1 MSYTMAEEGELK
13 EEQGE
18 EHLIEFFGTECKHC
32 HEMTPLV
39 GRLEEELGLKLT
51 KLEVWH
57 NETNKKKLEEL
68 DQGRC
73 GGVPFFI
80 NTKTNDFICGS
91 ADYDKLKAWAT
102 GK

>member
-1 MSYTMAEEGELK
+1 MAANSS
-13 EEQGE
+13 
-18 EHLIEFFGTECKHC
+18 LIEFYGIECKHC
-32 HEMTPLV
+32 NDMKPLV
-39 GRLEEELGLKLT
+39 EQIERELGTEFT

-57 NETNKKKLEEL
+57 NQKNLEKLQQL

-80 NTKTNDFICGS
+80 NTTTGKFICGS
-91 ADYDKLKAWAT
+91 TTPDKLKAWAL